1 LFLQKILK
9 RIYNELRYED
19 KMVTIIVEIG
29 TNHMGDVKV
38 AKQIID
44 IAVDCDADIVKLQRK
59 NVEKIYTKKFLDSYL
74 ESPWGTTQ
82 REMRLHR
89 EFSDKQFKEIANY
102 CKKKKIPWFV
112 SCWDIES
119 QIHMRKF
126 KTKYNKVA
134 SAMIIHKE
142 LLEEIAKER
151 KYTFI
156 STGMSEMKDIENAV
170 KIFKKHKCP
179 FELMHCNSAYPI
191 ADNEA
196 NLNLILTLKKKFKCK
211 VGYSGHEIGATNVSV
226 PAVMMGA
233 TSIERHVTVS
243 RTYYGYDQSA
253 SLEKEGLRK
262 LVRDIRIL
270 DKIMGDGKK
279 KIWASEKPNIKKLR
293 QILT

>member
-1 LFLQKILK
+1 
-9 RIYNELRYED
+9 
-19 KMVTIIVEIG
+19 MVTIIAEIG
-29 TNHMGDVKV
+29 TNHMGDVNV

-44 IAVDCDADIVKLQRK
+44 IAVDSGANIVKLQRK
-59 NVEKIYTKKFLDSYL
+59 NVKKIYTKKFLDSYL

-89 EFSDKQFKEIANY
+89 EFSDKQFKEIADY

-112 SCWDIES
+112 SCWDVES

-134 SAMIIHKE
+134 SAMIIHKK
-142 LLEEIAKER
+142 LLEEIAKEK

-170 KIFKKHKCP
+170 KIFKKYKCP

-191 ADNEA
+191 SNDEA
-196 NLNLILTLKKKFKCK
+196 NLKLIPMLKKKFKCK

-233 TSIERHVTVS
+233 SSIERHVTVS
-243 RTYYGYDQSA
+243 RANYGYDQAA

>member
-1 LFLQKILK
+1 
-9 RIYNELRYED
+9 
-19 KMVTIIVEIG
+19 MVTIIVEIG
-29 TNHMGDVKV
+29 TNHMGDVNV

-44 IAVDCDADIVKLQRK
+44 IAVDSGADIVKLQRK

-142 LLEEIAKER
+142 LLQEIAKEK

-170 KIFKKHKCP
+170 KIFKKYKCP

-191 ADNEA
+191 ANNEA
-196 NLNLILTLKKKFKCK
+196 NLKLILTLKKKFKCK

-243 RTYYGYDQSA
+243 RTNYGYDQSA

-262 LVRDIRIL
+262 LVRDIRVL

-279 KIWASEKPNIKKLR
+279 KIWASEKPNIRKLR

>member
-1 LFLQKILK
+1 MIK
-9 RIYNELRYED
+9 
-19 KMVTIIVEIG
+19 VIVEIG
-29 TNHMGDVKV
+29 TNHMGNMKV

-44 IAVDCDADIVKLQRK
+44 IAVNSGANLVKFQKK

-89 EFSDKQFKEIANY
+89 EFSDKQFKEIDNY

-142 LLEEIAKER
+142 LLEEIAKEK

-156 STGMSEMKDIENAV
+156 STGMSEIKDIENAV
-170 KIFKKHKCP
+170 KIFRKHKCP
-179 FELMHCNSAYPI
+179 FELMHCHSAYPTEPE
-191 ADNEA
+191 EA
-196 NLNLILTLKKKFKCK
+196 NLKLIPILKKKFKCE
-211 VGYSGHEIGATNVSV
+211 VGYSGHEIGATNVSI

-233 TSIERHVTVS
+233 SSIERHVTAS
-243 RTYYGYDQSA
+243 RTNYGYDQAA

-270 DKIMGDGKK
+270 DKIMGDGEKR
-279 KIWASEKPNIKKLR
+279 IWPSEKPNIKKLR

>member
-1 LFLQKILK
+1 MNFQINNLK
-9 RIYNELRYED
+9 KLL
-19 KMVTIIVEIG
+19 IIV
-29 TNHMGDVKV
+29 K
-38 AKQIID
+38 
-44 IAVDCDADIVKLQRK
+44 R
-59 NVEKIYTKKFLDSYL
+59 KKFH
-74 ESPWGTTQ
+74 G
-82 REMRLHR
+82 
-89 EFSDKQFKEIANY
+89 
-102 CKKKKIPWFV
+102 FV
-112 SCWDIES
+112 SCWDVES

-134 SAMIIHKE
+134 SAMIIHKK
-142 LLEEIAKER
+142 LLEEIAKEK

-191 ADNEA
+191 DDNEA
-196 NLNLILTLKKKFKCK
+196 NLKLIPTLKNKFKCK

-233 TSIERHVTVS
+233 SSIERHVTVS
-243 RTYYGYDQSA
+243 RTNYGYDQAA

-279 KIWASEKPNIKKLR
+279 KIWASEKTKC
-293 QILT
+293 